1 MARDR
6 TYDVVI
12 FGATGFTGGLTAAYL
27 ADSAPSEVRWA
38 LAGRSERKL
47 RDIAAELAGR
57 ACPPAGV
64 LVADVADEASL
75 RAMAAS
81 TRVLATTVGPFDEYG
96 EPVVRACAE
105 AGTDYLD
112 ITGEPQF
119 VDRTIERY
127 DAKAR
132 ETGAKIVSCCG
143 FDSIPHDLGVL
154 YTVDQLRQGGR
165 PLEAPVTIE
174 GFVRSRG
181 TFSGGT
187 WHSAIRAF
195 SQFREY
201 TRSKRVPAHHERHA
215 GAGSRR
221 VRGVRP
227 TVHYEKEIGGWACP
241 LPTIDPQV
249 VLRSARMLDD
259 YGPELSY
266 GHYVRVKRL
275 PTLVAGAAAVGSVFA
290 LAQLSPTRA
299 LLLKVKDPGQG
310 PSEEERARAWFRV
323 TFLART
329 NGRTL
334 VTEVAGGDPGYT
346 ETSKM
351 LAESALCLALERE
364 RTPDLTGV
372 ITPAAAMGR
381 PLIERLERAGI
392 TFRVL
397 RS

>member
-1 MARDR
+1 MASERK
-6 TYDVVI
+6 YDIVI
-12 FGATGFTGGLTAAYL
+12 FGATGFTGGLTAEYL
-27 ADSAPSEVRWA
+27 AEHAPRELTWA
-38 LAGRSERKL
+38 VAGRSEAKL
-47 RDIAAELAGR
+47 RDVQQRLSSR
-57 ACPPAGV
+57 ACPPDGIV
-64 LVADVADEASL
+64 VADISDEASI
-75 RAMAAS
+75 RAMARS
-81 TRVLATTVGPFDEYG
+81 TRVLTTTVGPFDELG
-96 EPVVRACAE
+96 EPIVRACVE
-105 AGTDYLD
+105 EGTDYLD

-127 DAKAR
+127 DAEAR
-132 ETGAKIVSCCG
+132 ERGVKIVSCCG

-154 YTVDQLRQGGR
+154 FTVEQLPRGV
-165 PLEAPVTIE
+165 PLKIE

-195 SQFREY
+195 GQAREY
-201 TRSKRVPAHHERHA
+201 ARSRKKAPRQDGE
-215 GAGSRR
+215 RR

-227 TVHYEKEIGGWACP
+227 AVHYEKEIGAWACP

-249 VLRSARMLDD
+249 VLRSARLLDE
-259 YGPELSY
+259 YGPDFTY

-275 PTLVAGAAAVGSVFA
+275 PTLVAGVAAVGTLFA
-290 LAQLSPTRA
+290 LAQLPPTRS
-299 LLLKVKDPGQG
+299 LLLKVKDRGEG
-310 PSEEERARAWFRV
+310 PSEEQRARSWFRV
-323 TFLART
+323 TFLARAG
-329 NGRTL
+329 GRTL
-334 VTEVAGGDPGYT
+334 LTEVAGGDPGYT

-364 RTPDLTGV
+364 RTPELTGV

>member
-1 MARDR
+1 MASERK
-6 TYDVVI
+6 YDIVI
-12 FGATGFTGGLTAAYL
+12 FGATGFTGGLTAEYL
-27 ADSAPSEVRWA
+27 AEHAPRELTWA
-38 LAGRSERKL
+38 VAGRSEAKL
-47 RDIAAELAGR
+47 RDVQQRLSSR
-57 ACPPAGV
+57 ACPPDSIV
-64 LVADVADEASL
+64 VADISDEASI
-75 RAMAAS
+75 RAMARS
-81 TRVLATTVGPFDEYG
+81 TRVLTTTVGPFDELG
-96 EPVVRACAE
+96 EPIVRACVE
-105 AGTDYLD
+105 EGTDYLD

-127 DAKAR
+127 DAEAR
-132 ETGAKIVSCCG
+132 ERGVKIVSCCG

-154 YTVDQLRQGGR
+154 FTVERLPRGV
-165 PLEAPVTIE
+165 PLKIE

-195 SQFREY
+195 GQAREY
-201 TRSKRVPAHHERHA
+201 ARSRKKAPRQDGE
-215 GAGSRR
+215 RR

-227 TVHYEKEIGGWACP
+227 AVHYEKEIGAWACP

-249 VLRSARMLDD
+249 VLRSARLLDE
-259 YGPELSY
+259 YGPDFTY

-275 PTLVAGAAAVGSVFA
+275 PTLVAGVAAVGTLFA
-290 LAQLSPTRA
+290 LAQLPPTRS
-299 LLLKVKDPGQG
+299 LLLKVKDRGEG
-310 PSEEERARAWFRV
+310 PSEEQRARSWFRV
-323 TFLART
+323 TFLARAG
-329 NGRTL
+329 GRTL
-334 VTEVAGGDPGYT
+334 LTEVAGGDPGYT

-364 RTPDLTGV
+364 RTPELTGV

>member
-1 MARDR
+1 MATER

-12 FGATGFTGGLTAAYL
+12 FGATGFTGGLTAEYL
-27 ADSAPSEVRWA
+27 AEHAPREVRWA
-38 LAGRSERKL
+38 MAGRSEGKL
-47 RDIAAELAGR
+47 RALADRLAGR

-64 LVADVADEASL
+64 VVADVADEASL
-75 RAMAAS
+75 RAMARA
-81 TRVLATTVGPFDEYG
+81 TRVLCTTVGPFDAHG
-96 EPVVRACAE
+96 EPVVRACVE
-105 AGTDYLD
+105 ESTDYLD

-127 DAKAR
+127 DATAR
-132 ETGAKIVSCCG
+132 ERGVKIVSCCG
-143 FDSIPHDLGVL
+143 FDSVPHDLGVL
-154 YTVDQLRQGGR
+154 FTVDKLPHDV
-165 PLEAPVTIE
+165 PLTIE

-187 WHSAIRAF
+187 WHSAVRAF

-201 TRSKRVPAHHERHA
+201 
-215 GAGSRR
+215 RR
-221 VRGVRP
+221 AKKKSGRPRPNGREVHGVRP
-227 TVHYEKEIGGWACP
+227 RVHYEKELGAWACP

-249 VLRSARMLDD
+249 VLRSARLLDE
-259 YGPELSY
+259 YGPDFSY
-266 GHYVRVKRL
+266 GHYARVKRL
-275 PTLVAGAAAVGSVFA
+275 PTVVAGAAAVGSIFA
-290 LAQLSPTRA
+290 LAQLPPTRA
-299 LLLKVKDPGQG
+299 LLLKVKDQGEG
-310 PSEEERARAWFRV
+310 PSEAQRARSWFRV
-323 TFLART
+323 TFLARAD
-329 NGRTL
+329 GRTL

-364 RTPDLTGV
+364 RTPGLTGV

>member
-1 MARDR
+1 MATDR

-12 FGATGFTGGLTAAYL
+12 FGATGFTGGLTAEYL
-27 ADSAPSEVRWA
+27 ADHAPREVRWA

-47 RDIAAELAGR
+47 RDIAEELAGR

-64 LVADVADEASL
+64 VVADVADQASVD
-75 RAMAAS
+75 AMAAS
-81 TRVLATTVGPFDEYG
+81 TRVLCTTVGPFDEYG
-96 EPVVRACAE
+96 EPVVRACVE

-132 ETGAKIVSCCG
+132 EAGAKIVSCCG

-154 YTVDQLRQGGR
+154 YTVDQLRSDPSR
-165 PLEAPVTIE
+165 PLETPVKIE

-187 WHSAIRAF
+187 WHSAVRAF

-201 TRSKRVPAHHERHA
+201 TRSKTKQN
-215 GAGSRR
+215 GARRGDASRE

-227 TVHYEKEIGGWACP
+227 KVHYEKQIGGWACP
-241 LPTIDPQV
+241 LPTIDPQI
-249 VLRSARMLDD
+249 VLRSARMLDE
-259 YGPELSY
+259 YGPEFSY

-275 PTLVAGAAAVGSVFA
+275 PTLVAGAAAIGSVFA
-290 LAQLSPTRA
+290 LAQLPPTRA

-323 TFLART
+323 TFLARA
-329 NGRTL
+329 NGKTL
-334 VTEVAGGDPGYT
+334 LTEVAGGDPGYT

-364 RTPDLTGV
+364 RTPDITGV